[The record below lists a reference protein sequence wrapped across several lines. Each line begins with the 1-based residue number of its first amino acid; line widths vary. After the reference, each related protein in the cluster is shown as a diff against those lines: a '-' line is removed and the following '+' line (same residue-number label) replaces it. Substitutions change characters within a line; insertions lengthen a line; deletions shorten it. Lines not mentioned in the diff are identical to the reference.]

1 MTKKVGYLLIC
12 IFLFSIL
19 FGLTSCKKNKIEDLL
34 KHWMM
39 FRDEELSLLSNED
52 KKHPLRFEEYEA
64 KLLKSLPYKNR
75 KYAELM
81 LSNIYDDFLDF
92 CSYYND
98 KYYRA
103 GFGDCLNLVIMSLGG
118 KHYGS

>member
-1 MTKKVGYLLIC
+1 M
-12 IFLFSIL
+12 
-19 FGLTSCKKNKIEDLL
+19 KNDEKIENLL

-52 KKHPLRFEEYEA
+52 KKHPLRFDEFEE
-64 KLLKSLPYKNR
+64 KLIKSLPYKNR
-75 KYAELM
+75 EYTRIVLAK
-81 LSNIYDDFLDF
+81 IYDDFIDF
-92 CSYYND
+92 CSYYNE

-118 KHYGS
+118 QGK

>member
-1 MTKKVGYLLIC
+1 M
-12 IFLFSIL
+12 
-19 FGLTSCKKNKIEDLL
+19 KNVNFKNELNDLL
-34 KHWMM
+34 QEWII
-39 FRDEELSLLSNED
+39 FRDEELARLTKED
-52 KKHPLRFEEYEA
+52 KKHLLHFDELED

-75 KYAELM
+75 NLAKKLLEK
-81 LSNIYDDFLDF
+81 IYDDFLDF
-92 CSYYND
+92 CGYYND